1 MHRYAHPVFSCK
13 DALAWERRQL
23 IGGEPAEWAAM
34 QRAGRA
40 VASGIE
46 RDALEI
52 GGLPATARLLI
63 LVGKGHNGGDALL
76 AARELLAARP
86 QSTATIVPVFGER
99 AFRPLAFRAWQQLIA
114 AAPNRVELVNPRGLR
129 ERLAG
134 AEQWDLCLDGILGLQ
149 FHLPLDAD
157 LANLLATLNE
167 HGAFGLRVA
176 VDLPTGVGEEC
187 APVAFRADFTYATGI
202 VKEPVLRPAAAH
214 WVGRLRYADIG
225 FFAAAEPALV
235 HEHVLTA
242 SVLDPLRELRPAGCD
257 KRSYGH
263 VLIVAGSRT
272 MPGAALMA
280 VLAALRSGAGLVTA
294 LVPETLVPA
303 FAARA
308 PEAMWLPAA
317 ETPGGGIALENFT
330 LAREPLTRASALV
343 LGPGLGR
350 ERETQAF
357 VQGLL
362 SLAECPV
369 VLDADALQ
377 PSVIEC
383 LGVKP
388 TRPIVLT
395 PHAGE
400 FVRLRANAPHTA
412 DRKGGARHTPASSPR
427 SEVVDTKAAP
437 QPLGYATAPVTNAEL
452 IDFALERRLVTVLK
466 GPVSRISDGHRVC
479 HSLFGGPV
487 LARGGSGDLLAGLIG
502 GRLATSTGDTLG
514 KVAQGLVWHGLAA
527 DRLARHQGSTSA
539 VATDL
544 LNHLAPVLTDRNDGS
559 R

>member
-1 MHRYAHPVFSCK
+1 MHRYADPVFSCK

-23 IGGEPAEWAAM
+23 IGGEPAEWAAI
-34 QRAGRA
+34 QRAGRT
-40 VASGIE
+40 VACGIV

-76 AARELLAARP
+76 AAEALLASRP
-86 QSTATIVPVFGER
+86 LATATIVPVFGER

-114 AAPNRVELVNPRGLR
+114 AAPGRIDLINSRGLR
-129 ERLAG
+129 ERLA
-134 AEQWDLCLDGILGLQ
+134 AEEHWDLCLDGILGLQ
-149 FHLPLDAD
+149 FRLPLDPD
-157 LANLLATLNE
+157 LANLLSALND
-167 HGAFGLRVA
+167 HQAFGLRVA
-176 VDLPTGVGEEC
+176 VDLPTGVGVES

-202 VKEPVLRPAAAH
+202 VKEPVLRAAAAA

-242 SVLDPLRELRPAGCD
+242 SILDPLRALRPASCD
-257 KRSYGH
+257 KRSFGH
-263 VLIVAGSRT
+263 VLVVAGSRT

-294 LVPETLVPA
+294 LVPETLVPS

-317 ETPGGGIALENFT
+317 ETPDGGLALENLS
-330 LAREPLTRASALV
+330 LAREALARATAV
-343 LGPGLGR
+343 VMGPGLGR

-357 VQGLL
+357 IQGLL
-362 SLAECPV
+362 ALAECPV

-377 PSVIEC
+377 PAVIEC
-383 LGVKP
+383 LGAKP
-388 TRPIVLT
+388 SRPVVLT

-400 FVRLRANAPHTA
+400 FARLRGNANSRGSAPRA
-412 DRKGGARHTPASSPR
+412 GAGFTPASW
-427 SEVVDTKAAP
+427 AATEAAGT
-437 QPLGYATAPVTNAEL
+437 PLPPPFENAVTNAEL
-452 IDFALERRLVTVLK
+452 LDFALERSVIAVLK
-466 GPVSRISDGHRVC
+466 GPISRISDGHRVC

-487 LARGGSGDLLAGLIG
+487 LARGGSGDVLAGLIG
-502 GRLATSTGDTLG
+502 GRLASSKGDTLI
-514 KVAQGLVWHGLAA
+514 KVAQGVAWHGLAA
-527 DRLARHQGSTSA
+527 DRLARHQSATSA

-544 LNHLAPVLTDRNDGS
+544 LAHLSPVLVDREGDDL
-559 R
+559 RE

>member
-1 MHRYAHPVFSCK
+1 MHRYADPVFSCK

-40 VASGIE
+40 VAHGIE

-52 GGLPATARLLI
+52 GGLPSSARLLI

-76 AARELLAARP
+76 AAEALLASRP
-86 QSTATIVPVFGER
+86 LATATIVPVFGER

-114 AAPNRVELVNPRGLR
+114 AAPGRVDLVNSRGLR
-129 ERLAG
+129 ERLA
-134 AEQWDLCLDGILGLQ
+134 AEEHWDLCLDGILGLQ
-149 FHLPLDAD
+149 FHLPLEPD
-157 LANLLATLNE
+157 LANLLAALND
-167 HGAFGLRVA
+167 HLAFGLRVA
-176 VDLPTGVGEEC
+176 VDLPTGVGVEC

-202 VKEPVLRPAAAH
+202 VKEPVLRAATAP

-242 SVLDPLRELRPAGCD
+242 SILDPLRALRPANCD
-257 KRSYGH
+257 KRSFGH
-263 VLIVAGSRT
+263 VLVVAGSRT

-294 LVPETLVPA
+294 LVPETLVPG

-317 ETPGGGIALENFT
+317 ETPDGALALENLS
-330 LAREPLTRASALV
+330 LARAALARATAV
-343 LGPGLGR
+343 VMGPGLGR

-362 SLAECPV
+362 ALAECPV

-377 PSVIEC
+377 PAVIEC
-383 LGVKP
+383 LGTKP
-388 TRPIVLT
+388 ARPVVVT

-400 FVRLRANAPHTA
+400 FTRLRGAAASRQSAP
-412 DRKGGARHTPASSPR
+412 RGGAGSAPANCAPTEAAGSTPS
-427 SEVVDTKAAP
+427 AP
-437 QPLGYATAPVTNAEL
+437 GENAVTNAEL
-452 IDFALERRLVTVLK
+452 LDFALERSVIAVLK
-466 GPVSRISDGHRVC
+466 GPISRISDGHRVC

-487 LARGGSGDLLAGLIG
+487 LARGGSGDVLSGLIG
-502 GRLATSTGDTLG
+502 GRLASGQGDTLL
-514 KVAQGLVWHGLAA
+514 KVAQGVAWHGLAA
-527 DRLARHQGSTSA
+527 DRLARHQSATSA

-544 LNHLAPVLTDRNDGS
+544 LAHLSAVLMQREEDRG
-559 R
+559 